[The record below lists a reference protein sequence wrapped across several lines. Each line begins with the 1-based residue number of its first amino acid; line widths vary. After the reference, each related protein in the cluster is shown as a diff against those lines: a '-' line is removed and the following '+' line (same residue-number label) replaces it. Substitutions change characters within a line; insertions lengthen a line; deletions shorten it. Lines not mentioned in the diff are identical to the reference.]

1 MYNRSQFG
9 GRGGCDPAPD
19 DWMDSPCRE
28 TEGGCMRGPAG
39 PAGPAGPRGF
49 RGERGPMGP
58 RGAEGKPGRDGAAAT
73 VCIGTVTTGNPG
85 TDAAVINSGTETHAV
100 LDFTIPRGASGGCA
114 PIQLLSAYS
123 NPPQI
128 GNGQAALVFDRNAL
142 VYGGAV
148 SHANNSPD
156 ILIDQAGVYLLSFHG
171 GFAPGCAAGF
181 PLSVLVVAELNG
193 VQVPG
198 AAAQQGFRA
207 AGEVENL
214 AFTVPVAVS
223 AVPSTLRIVGT
234 GTSFLY
240 SNIQAGL
247 IRLGDIPT

>member
-1 MYNRSQFG
+1 M
-9 GRGGCDPAPD
+9 
-19 DWMDSPCRE
+19 
-28 TEGGCMRGPAG
+28 
-39 PAGPAGPRGF
+39 
-49 RGERGPMGP
+49 
-58 RGAEGKPGRDGAAAT
+58 
-73 VCIGTVTTGNPG
+73 
-85 TDAAVINSGTETHAV
+85 
-100 LDFTIPRGASGGCA
+100 
-114 PIQLLSAYS
+114 
-123 NPPQI
+123 
-128 GNGQAALVFDRNAL
+128 
-142 VYGGAV
+142 
-148 SHANNSPD
+148 
-156 ILIDQAGVYLLSFHG
+156 YLLSFHG